1 MVCAKVK
8 PAVSGLEGEFPGQV
22 KAENVDASGEEAQK
36 AIKALGFQ
44 HHGLVIRSA
53 DGKVLHKEADHTVDM
68 EAVRK
73 TIRGLLENRAKP
85 EK

>member
-22 KAENVDASGEEAQK
+22 KAENVDASGEAAQK
-36 AIKALGFQ
+36 EIQALGFK

-53 DGKVLHKEADHTVDM
+53 DGEVLHKEADHTVDM
-68 EAVRK
+68 EGVRK
-73 TIRGLLENRAKP
+73 VIRDLLQSRK
-85 EK
+85 